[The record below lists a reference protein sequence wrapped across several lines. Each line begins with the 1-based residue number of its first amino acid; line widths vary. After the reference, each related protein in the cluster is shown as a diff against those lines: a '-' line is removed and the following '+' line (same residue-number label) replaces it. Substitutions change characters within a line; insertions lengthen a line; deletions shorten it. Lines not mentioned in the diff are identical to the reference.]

1 VPWRDDK
8 LPAFA
13 QEQAKRGA
21 KRWHLVPRATKA
33 RAVILAEI
41 TQPWSH
47 PLICSLTIQSLF
59 GLQEHFYKLAESSG
73 TLSMGIVRLHILS
86 MDFECKTFQ

>member
-13 QEQAKRGA
+13 QEQAKRGG

-33 RAVILAEI
+33 RPVLLAEI
-41 TQPWSH
+41 TRPWTH

-59 GLQEHFYKLAESSG
+59 GLQEHFNKLAEISG

-86 MDFECKTFQ
+86 MDFEC